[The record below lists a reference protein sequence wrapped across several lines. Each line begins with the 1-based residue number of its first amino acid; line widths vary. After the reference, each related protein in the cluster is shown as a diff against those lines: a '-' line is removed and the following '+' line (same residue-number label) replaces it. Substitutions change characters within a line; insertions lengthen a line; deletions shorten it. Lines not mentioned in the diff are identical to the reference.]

1 MAFNAFEGWA
11 RRDRRHCPKV
21 IRRGE
26 SRAIGTV
33 AQEFLEGL
41 FGEDALRQADALTC
55 CAETT
60 PPRKLGKYVAIISTV
75 ALPSYVVRCE
85 RVWL

>member
-1 MAFNAFEGWA
+1 
-11 RRDRRHCPKV
+11 
-21 IRRGE
+21 
-26 SRAIGTV
+26 V